1 MISENL
7 KRQIRTY
14 FGKNVPAEGARIN
27 TYERFTL
34 IGAKKLD
41 DGYGGEIVRYFRLG
55 DFGNYYGVCA
65 TAKANARS
73 GGWYK
78 QYIFDNFGGYC
89 VRINEAGETIE

>member
-1 MISENL
+1 MTVKETFI
-7 KRQIRTY
+7 K
-14 FGKNVPAEGARIN
+14 PC
-27 TYERFTL
+27 ERYTL
-34 IGAKKLD
+34 IGLKKLLLRNERE
-41 DGYGGEIVRYFRLG
+41 GYDREIVRYFRLG

-73 GGWYK
+73 GRWYK